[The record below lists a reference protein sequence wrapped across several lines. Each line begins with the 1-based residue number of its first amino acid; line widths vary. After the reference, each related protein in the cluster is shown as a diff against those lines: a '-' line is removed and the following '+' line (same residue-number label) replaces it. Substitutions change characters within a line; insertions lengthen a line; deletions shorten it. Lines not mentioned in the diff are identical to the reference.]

1 MTNSRP
7 RDRHGKLVQQVENI
21 RDVATFGGAQVISQL
36 GWTAAKSPIEL
47 EVHWYCESKDSQKD
61 DRPIGAASVGQTWG
75 FGDSYEWKLRV
86 SSL

>member
-1 MTNSRP
+1 MRLPANT
-7 RDRHGKLVQQVENI
+7 DLVV
-21 RDVATFGGAQVISQL
+21 L
-36 GWTAAKSPIEL
+36 GPFEL
-47 EVHWYCESKDSQKD
+47 KVHWYCESKDSQKD